1 MAKVSNAGK
10 VGIFVGIGV
19 FVFAA
24 VLIGMLL
31 TQNIGNT
38 DDDIETSGED
48 TSQQMEKLLQGI
60 NVTQVEPR
68 KAAIKDEDMLTDE
81 AELPDIK
88 NYPLSVTGK
97 ADVNVEIFSSPEKAG
112 EGTDGWLNE
121 VAEKFNDEGLK
132 VNGKTA
138 SVSIRSVSSGLALD
152 YIKSGK
158 YVPQAITPSNEFWGK
173 MIEASG
179 VEITLKKDK
188 LAGNVPG
195 VLLSKSKYDEI
206 LDKYGSVNMKVISEC
221 TASNEIAMGYTNPFA
236 SSTGLNFLIS
246 TLYSY
251 DPDDLLSSKAVE
263 GFQQFQKNVPLV
275 SYNTLQ
281 MRTSAESGSLD
292 GFVMEY
298 QSYYNDPTLKNDYVF
313 TPFGARH
320 DNPMYSLGKISADE
334 DAVLE
339 RFCEYCL
346 NDESQKLAKEYGFNQ
361 NEKYQSELPDDI
373 SGDELIKAQKLYKE
387 NKDSGKPIVAVFVAD
402 ISGSMIGEPINALQT
417 SLINSMQYINK
428 NNYVGLVSYNNKVY
442 VDLSIAE
449 FDLNQQAYFKGA
461 VQDMSAGGQTATYDA
476 VLVALDMIEK
486 ALEEHPEAK
495 PMLFLL
501 SDGEQNTG
509 YSLNEISSVVGGS
522 DVPIYTI
529 GYNANIEALKKVSEI
544 NEAATINAD
553 SDDIIYQLKNLFNS
567 EM

>member
-88 NYPLSVTGK
+88 NYPLSVIGK